1 MATLTAES
9 VRDEVRAWIDAN
21 WDPDLTVGEWW
32 ARLAASGYGAPT
44 FPEEDF
50 GRGYNRALANVVNEE
65 LKQAGAVGP
74 PAGLGYLLAA
84 PTIATHATREQKDY
98 WLTRILDGSDAWCQ
112 LFSEPGAGSDLA
124 GLQCKAER
132 DGDEWVITGQKVWTS
147 TAQLCNMGMLI
158 ARTDPDS
165 PKHTGITY
173 FGINMDQPGIEIRPL
188 KEMTG
193 RAMFNEVFLDGA
205 RVPDANIIGGLNNGW
220 AVANTTLAAE
230 RAGLGSGGSGAVGSA
245 FPGPLSNQLGVR
257 VGDTVGQERTGGTG
271 GGGGGMAKRL
281 IKLAQ
286 ANGTIANATVR
297 QGIMKLWS
305 LEQIGKYSS
314 LRMRGGG
321 ASAAAPNLAKLMMS
335 DMLRLNREVA
345 TGVLGPEL
353 AIMGKDTMSGGM
365 QQEMVLFSPGPSIY
379 GGTDQVQRNIIGE
392 RALGLPKEPDPNK
405 GAPFKDIPK
414 NA

>member
-1 MATLTAES
+1 MATSSPEA
-9 VRDEVRAWIDAN
+9 VREEVRAWIADN

-32 ARLAASGYGAPT
+32 SLLTESGYAAPT

-50 GRGYNRALANVVNEE
+50 GRGYSRSLANIVNEE
-65 LKQAGAVGP
+65 LAKAKAVGP

-84 PTIATHATREQKDY
+84 PTIMTHATREQKDY
-98 WLTRILDGSDAWCQ
+98 WLRRILDGTDAWCQ

-158 ARTDPDS
+158 ARTDPDA
-165 PKHTGITY
+165 PKHAGITY
-173 FGINMDQPGIEIRPL
+173 FGIEMDQPGIEIRPL

-205 RVPDANIIGGLNNGW
+205 RVPDANMIGGLNNGW

-230 RAGLGSGGSGAVGSA
+230 RAGLGSGGSGAAGSA
-245 FPGPLSNQLGVR
+245 FPGPLSNQLGLR

-271 GGGGGMAKRL
+271 GGGGGMAQRL
-281 IKLAQ
+281 IELAKS
-286 ANGTIANATVR
+286 NGTIADPTVR
-297 QGIMKLWS
+297 QGIAKLWS
-305 LEQIGKYSS
+305 LQQIGKYSS

-321 ASAAAPNLAKLMMS
+321 ASAGAPNIAKLMMS
-335 DMLRLNREVA
+335 DMLRLNREVSTA
-345 TGVLGPEL
+345 VLGPE
-353 AIMGKDTMSGGM
+353 MMVMDKDAMSGGI